1 MVNGSYY
8 RMVTFKKNWK
18 QGTMSFG
25 VILVKAPIELKCLL
39 LDRFG
44 FFFGVPFR

>member
-1 MVNGSYY
+1 MDPNIGWLHL
-8 RMVTFKKNWK
+8 KKTWK

-25 VILVKAPIELKCLL
+25 VILVKAPIELTCLL